1 MENSIKLSDE
11 KQEELIN
18 ELLVYMQ
25 KQLELHGRKPNTYWF
40 DFHIQHTQKYFNR
53 EPEIILEGKDLT
65 NLKQI
70 MNITDDEFIKII
82 NICITNDYIK
92 ENMGD
97 KYANLQ
103 LTDEGFGL
111 AKSVRRAKYKP
122 SITDGMSDV
131 KIGTINATNL
141 QIGNNN
147 IQNITNIFHQLIDE
161 INNADCAEQEKKT
174 ALTQL
179 KTFINNPIV
188 SNIISG
194 VSVEILKKLTGLG
207 I

>member
-11 KQEELIN
+11 KKEKLVN
-18 ELLVYMQ
+18 ELLIYM
-25 KQLELHGRKPNTYWF
+25 KNELEAKGYKYNACFF
-40 DFHIQHTQKYFNR
+40 DFNMSSDISNCFNSSIT
-53 EPEIILEGKDLT
+53 EEEFNSVINYCLT
-65 NLKQI
+65 H
-70 MNITDDEFIKII
+70 DFIRKTRGFEKGFVKI
-82 NICITNDYIK
+82 
-92 ENMGD
+92 
-97 KYANLQ
+97 Q
-103 LTDEGFGL
+103 LTEAGFGR
-111 AKSVRRAKYKP
+111 ATSVSRSKYKP

-147 IQNITNIFHQLIDE
+147 IQNITNVFQQLIDE
-161 INNADCAEQEKKT
+161 INNADYAEQEKKT

-194 VSVEILKKLTGLG
+194 VSVELLKKLTGLG

>member
-11 KQEELIN
+11 RKEKLVN
-18 ELLVYMQ
+18 ELLIYM
-25 KQLELHGRKPNTYWF
+25 KNELEAKGCRYNACFFNFAMPANISDCF
-40 DFHIQHTQKYFNR
+40 DSPI
-53 EPEIILEGKDLT
+53 T
-65 NLKQI
+65 NE
-70 MNITDDEFIKII
+70 EFISVMNYCLTHDFIQESLGM
-82 NICITNDYIK
+82 IK
-92 ENMGD
+92 RFSSV
-97 KYANLQ
+97 Q
-103 LTDEGFGL
+103 LTEAGFGR
-111 AKSVRRAKYKP
+111 ATSVSRSKYKP
-122 SITDGMSDV
+122 GITDGMADV

-147 IQNITNIFHQLIDE
+147 IQNITNVFQQLIDE
-161 INNADCAEQEKKT
+161 INNADCTEQEKKT

-194 VSVEILKKLTGLG
+194 VGVELLKKLTGLG